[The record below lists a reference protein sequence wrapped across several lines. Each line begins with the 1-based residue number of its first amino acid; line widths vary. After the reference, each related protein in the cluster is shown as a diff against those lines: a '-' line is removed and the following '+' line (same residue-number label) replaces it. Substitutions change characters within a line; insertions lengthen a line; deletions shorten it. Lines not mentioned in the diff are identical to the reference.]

1 MQVTLA
7 LVRVFLDH
15 HFVVAAFAGHLDGAR
30 GLGRRRI
37 FVNLD
42 AVALKGGEKVV
53 DLFRG
58 MHFGWK
64 RVVYLVIEQVAALL
78 ADRNELAYRVVFL
91 FKTYYRHK
99 CLPNFTISSS
109 LSAQFGAIY
118 YIHGATNRLPRRRE
132 TFGYFPR

>member
-7 LVRVFLDH
+7 LVRLFLDH

-58 MHFGWK
+58 MHFCWK
-64 RVVYLVIEQVAALL
+64 RIVYLIIEQVAALL

-99 CLPNFTISSS
+99 CLPNLRISQS
-109 LSAQFGAIY
+109 LSALFASLYSI
-118 YIHGATNRLPRRRE
+118 P
-132 TFGYFPR
+132 